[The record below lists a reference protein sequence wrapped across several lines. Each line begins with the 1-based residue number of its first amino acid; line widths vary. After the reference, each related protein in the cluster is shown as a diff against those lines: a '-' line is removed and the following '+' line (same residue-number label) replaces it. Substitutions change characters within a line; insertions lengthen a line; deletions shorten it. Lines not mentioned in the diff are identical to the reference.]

1 MATLDRG
8 QIFQQIRGN
17 AIALITGNLGIPI
30 MLLILLGMMTLPL
43 PPFLLDTF
51 FTFNIAISIVVL
63 LICIYATKPLDF
75 GVFPSILLIATL
87 LRLALNVASTRV
99 VLLEGHQGGDS
110 AGKVIEAFGEVL
122 IGGNYA
128 VGLVV
133 FAILMI
139 INFVV
144 VTKGAGRVAEVS
156 ARFTLDAMPG

>member
-8 QIFQQIRGN
+8 QIFQQIKQNG
-17 AIALITGNLGIPI
+17 ITLITGNLGIPF

-63 LICIYATKPLDF
+63 LICVYAVKPLDF

-99 VLLEGHQGGDS
+99 VLLEGHNGGDA
-110 AGKVIEAFGEVL
+110 AGQVIEAFV
-122 IGGNYA
+122 
-128 VGLVV
+128 
-133 FAILMI
+133 
-139 INFVV
+139 
-144 VTKGAGRVAEVS
+144 
-156 ARFTLDAMPG
+156 